1 MYIYFLVIF
10 TALIHFTVLQIL
22 WGFFYAIF
30 FPFISESESPEIFR
44 VISTFCIQP
53 NKTSAE
59 VLLLFQVQDDKKENL
74 RYNMI
79 CLTMFVSTLKLKMEI
94 QSVANSLQIA
104 YEHKLRAVWLHA
116 LKHLWVPM
124 PAFDAFS
131 LFCMRNIEYSPN
143 VIFYVTHN
151 FLWFYDIAFFPASGS
166 VVYVGFFSH
175 FYFYQ
180 FILSA
185 FPSFIAV

>member
-94 QSVANSLQIA
+94 RSVANSLQIA

-151 FLWFYDIAFFPASGS
+151 FLWFYDIT
-166 VVYVGFFSH
+166 FFSSLR
-175 FYFYQ
+175 
-180 FILSA
+180 LSCVCWV
-185 FPSFIAV
+185 FFTFLFLPVYS